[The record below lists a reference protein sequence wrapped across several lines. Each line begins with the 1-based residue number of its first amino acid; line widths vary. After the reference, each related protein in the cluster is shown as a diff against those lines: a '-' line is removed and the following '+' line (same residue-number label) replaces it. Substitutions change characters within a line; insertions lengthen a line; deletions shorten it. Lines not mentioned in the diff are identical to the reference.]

1 MERTTFI
8 IKFAKRLNVLLLKE
22 GYISNRGKA
31 GIEIGE
37 LAKVADVSYQMAR
50 KYALGLAL
58 PDYHIILKIAK
69 WLDVS
74 PGWLLFGE
82 KELVVPEQPST
93 TLIEI
98 ESDLL
103 KYILQ
108 KCMVLFPATTD
119 ADKIIN
125 YITGIIYDASHI
137 NADHKTLL
145 KIIDMML
152 ASATEFRGTSRKK
165 EFYNGKV

>member
-1 MERTTFI
+1 MERTAFVT
-8 IKFAKRLNVLLLKE
+8 KFSKRLNSLLLRD
-22 GYISNRGKA
+22 GYASDRGKA
-31 GIEIGE
+31 GIEISE
-37 LAKVADVSYQMAR
+37 LAKVAGVSYQMAR

-58 PDYHIILKIAK
+58 PDYHIISKISK
-69 WLDVS
+69 WLHVS

-82 KELVVPEQPST
+82 KELIIPEQQST

-108 KCMVLFPATTD
+108 KCIVLFPATTD

-125 YITGIIYDASHI
+125 YIIGVIYDASHI
-137 NADHKTLL
+137 NADSKTIL

-152 ASATEFRGTSRKK
+152 SSAIEFRGLS
-165 EFYNGKV
+165 